1 MYNNYGSGASN
12 LGGMNNL
19 NLVKGPNSTADS
31 SIHKI
36 NMTPNSVLSLV
47 PRESYREN
55 EKNILDGNKL
65 KMLIG
70 NLRNPQKE
78 KG

>member
-1 MYNNYGSGASN
+1 MYHNYGSGVSN
-12 LGGMNNL
+12 YGGANNL

-47 PRESYREN
+47 PRESYREH
-55 EKNILDGNKL
+55 EKQILDNNKL

-70 NLRNPQKE
+70 NLRNPQKD